1 MKKMEIK
8 TQDFKEL
15 SIEVRNSLLA
25 EWRIQIV
32 NPNFQLFIDEVH
44 IKDRDELHD
53 WRVDNGDLFQK

>member
-15 SIEVRNSLLA
+15 SIEERNSLLK

-32 NPNFQLFIDEVH
+32 NLNFQLFIDEVH

-53 WRVDNGDLFQK
+53 WKVDNEKLFQ